1 MAEESSRVR
10 FAPVAVD
17 RVDTPDGGFIL
28 RSRAA
33 LEDYPDTL
41 CHMVEHQAAAAADR
55 DFLAER
61 ADDGTWRRVTY
72 RAFRDTA
79 RAVAASL
86 LARGIGPDSPVM
98 ILSDNGIDNALMQ
111 FGAMYA
117 GIPAAP
123 VSPAYSLMSQDHAKL
138 RFIFDLLKPKIVFAE
153 NGAAFDKALSVLDLD
168 GVEVVLSRNAPDGM
182 AATAFSDFCHDEPG
196 RAAEVDLAGLG
207 AGTVA
212 KILFTS
218 GSTGFPKGVINT
230 HGMMCSNQQAMAQ
243 VWPFLE
249 DRPPVL
255 LDWLPWHHTFGGN
268 HNLNMVLRNGGT
280 LYVDG
285 GKPAPGLIDKTIENL
300 RDVQPTLYF
309 NVPRGFDM
317 VLPYLEAD
325 AELAANLFLELD
337 LIFYAAAAL
346 PQSLWQRLEA
356 LSARAGADNVVMTTS
371 WGATETAP
379 AVTSAHFPL
388 DGAGNIGVPLPGTE
402 LKLVPNGT
410 KYEMRVRGPNVTPGY
425 FGRDDLTEAAFDGDG
440 FYMIGDA
447 GKPVDPADPEQGVLF
462 DGRVSED
469 FKLLTGSWVSVGT
482 LRVAAIAACTPAI
495 QDAVVT
501 GHDRDDVGL
510 LIFPNPAGCAEIAGL
525 DPTTPLG
532 ELVSAPAVREFLR
545 ERLGA
550 YNDANPASSTRIAR
564 VLVMTAPPTID
575 SGEITDKG
583 YINQRAVIECRGD
596 LIDRLYD
603 PAGDRDVIVIA

>member
-1 MAEESSRVR
+1 MAAKMSRVR
-10 FAPVAVD
+10 FAPVGVD
-17 RVDTPDGGFIL
+17 KVDTPDGGFVL
-28 RSRAA
+28 SATAA
-33 LEDYPDTL
+33 LAAYPDTL
-41 CHMVEHQAAAAADR
+41 CHLVEHQAAAARDR

-61 ADDGTWRRVTY
+61 AGDGTWRRMTY
-72 RAFRDTA
+72 GAFRDAA
-79 RAVAASL
+79 RAVAAGL
-86 LARGIGPDSPVM
+86 IARGVGPDHPVM

-138 RFIFDLLKPKIVFAE
+138 RFIFDLLKPKVVFAE
-153 NGAAFDKALSVLDLD
+153 NGAAFAKALSVLDLS
-168 GVEVVLSRNAPDGM
+168 GAELVISRNPPDGM
-182 AATAFSDFCHDEPG
+182 AATAFDDFCG
-196 RAAEVDLAGLG
+196 RAPGAEVEAAFAGIG
-207 AGTVA
+207 ADTTA

-230 HGMMCSNQQAMAQ
+230 HRMMCSNQQAMAQ

-280 LYVDG
+280 LYIDG
-285 GKPAPGLIDKTIENL
+285 GKPAPGLIDTTIENL
-300 RDVQPTLYF
+300 RDVQPTLHF

-317 VLPYLEAD
+317 VLPYLEAEPD
-325 AELAANLFLELD
+325 LAANLFSELD

-346 PQSLWQRLEA
+346 PQSLWERLEA

-402 LKLVPNGT
+402 LKFVPNGT
-410 KYEMRVRGPNVTPGY
+410 KHEMRVRGPNVTPGY
-425 FGRDDLTEAAFDGDG
+425 YRRDDLTEAAFDEDG
-440 FYMIGDA
+440 FYLIGDA
-447 GKPVDPADPEQGVLF
+447 GKPVDPTDPEQGVLF

-482 LRVAAIAACTPAI
+482 LRVAAIAACAPVI

-501 GHDRDDVGL
+501 GHDRDDIGL
-510 LIFPNPAGCAEIAGL
+510 LIFPNPAGCVEVTGMDAA
-525 DPTTPLG
+525 TPLG
-532 ELVSAPAVREFLR
+532 KLVGAPELSKFLK
-545 ERLGA
+545 EKLGA
-550 YNDANPASSTRIAR
+550 YNETNPASSTRISR
-564 VLVMTAPPTID
+564 VLMMTAPPTID

-583 YINQRAVIECRGD
+583 YINQRAVIECRGE
-596 LIDRLYD
+596 LIERLHD
-603 PAGDRDVIVIA
+603 PEGDPDVVLIA

>member
-1 MAEESSRVR
+1 MAGKMSRVR
-10 FAPVAVD
+10 FAPVGVD
-17 RVDTPDGGFIL
+17 KVETPDDGFIL
-28 RSRAA
+28 RAQA
-33 LEDYPDTL
+33 GLGDYPDTL
-41 CHMVEHQAAAAADR
+41 CHHVEHQAATTPDR

-61 ADDGTWRRVTY
+61 ADDGAWRRITY
-72 RAFRDTA
+72 GGFRDTA
-79 RAVAASL
+79 RAVAAGL
-86 LARGIGPDSPVM
+86 LTRGIGADSPVM
-98 ILSDNGIDNALMQ
+98 LLSDNGIDNALMQ

-138 RFIFDLLKPKIVFAE
+138 RFIFDLLKPKLVFAE
-153 NGAAFDKALSVLDLD
+153 NGAAFAAALSVLDLD
-168 GVEVVLSRNAPDGM
+168 GVEVVLSRNPPDGVT
-182 AATAFSDFCHDEPG
+182 ATAFSDFCQTEEGPEV
-196 RAAEVDLAGLG
+196 AAACAALG
-207 AGTVA
+207 AGTTA

-280 LYVDG
+280 LYIDA
-285 GKPAPGLIDKTIENL
+285 GKPAPGLIDTTIQNL
-300 RDVQPTLYF
+300 HEVQPTLYF

-325 AELAANLFLELD
+325 PDLAANLFAELD

-346 PQSLWQRLEA
+346 PQSLWERLET
-356 LSARAGADNVVMTTS
+356 LSAGVGTRDVVMTTS

-388 DGAGNIGVPLPGTE
+388 DGAGNIGVPLPGCE
-402 LKLVPNGT
+402 LKFLPNGT
-410 KYEMRVRGPNVTPGY
+410 KLEMRVRGPNVTPGY
-425 FGRDDLTEAAFDGDG
+425 FGRSDLTEEAFDEDG
-440 FYMIGDA
+440 FYRIGDA
-447 GKPVDPADPEQGVLF
+447 GKPVDPADPAKGVFF

-482 LRVAAIAACTPAI
+482 LRVAAIAACTPVI

-501 GHDRDDVGL
+501 GHDRDDIGL
-510 LIFPNPAGCAEIAGL
+510 LIFPNPAGCAEVAGM
-525 DPTTPLG
+525 DAAAPLA
-532 ELVSAPAVREFLR
+532 ELVHAPAVREFLR

-550 YNDANPASSTRIAR
+550 YNEANPASSTKIAQ
-564 VLVMTAPPTID
+564 VLMMTAPPTID

-583 YINQRAVIECRGD
+583 YINQRAVIECRGE
-596 LIDRLYD
+596 LIERLYD
-603 PAGDRDVIVIA
+603 PAGDPDVVVVA